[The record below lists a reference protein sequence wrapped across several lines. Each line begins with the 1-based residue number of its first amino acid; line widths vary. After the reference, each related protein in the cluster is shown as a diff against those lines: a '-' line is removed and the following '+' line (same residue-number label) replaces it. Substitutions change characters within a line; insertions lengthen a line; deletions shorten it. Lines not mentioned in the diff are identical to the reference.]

1 MNDFTHLVKH
11 AETAKKTAI
20 APYSHFPVGAAL
32 LTSDGKIFTGCNIES
47 SSYGLTMCAERVAL
61 FKALS
66 DGERSFEALAI
77 ATDVENFC
85 PPCGACR
92 QVLWDFAKDI
102 TVILVSADSSTK
114 EMKMS
119 DFLPHAFDD
128 GFLPHE

>member
-1 MNDFTHLVKH
+1 MSDYKQLIDK
-11 AETAKKTAI
+11 AKAAKKSAF

-32 LTSDGKIFTGCNIES
+32 LTTEGRIYTGCNIES
-47 SSYGLTMCAERVAL
+47 SSYGLTMCAERVAM

-66 DGERSFEALAI
+66 EGERDFDAIAI
-77 ATDVENFC
+77 ATDIDNFC

-92 QVLWDFAKDI
+92 QVLWDFAREM
-102 TVILVSADSSTK
+102 TVILVSADSATK